1 MPPHFNKPKVTGFT
15 LIEVLVAM
23 SVFAI
28 MSVMAY
34 GGLESVIRS
43 HDQTRA
49 GMKRLQQIQMTMLN
63 LQRDFEQI
71 NSRHASDEL
80 GGQLLSLNTTQNQ
93 DWLVQFTRNGWN
105 NPAKLPRSNLQRVA
119 YRLEEGDDTNQ
130 LMRIYWPYVDRASDD
145 QAVEKMLIDN
155 VKSVKIRFLDS
166 KRKWQEQWPPVNA
179 SPDASLS
186 DTPGAIEFTLELE
199 DWGEIKRLF
208 RVAG

>member
-1 MPPHFNKPKVTGFT
+1 
-15 LIEVLVAM
+15 M

-49 GMKRLQQIQMTMLN
+49 GMLRLQQIQMTMLH

-71 NSRHASDEL
+71 NGRNASDEL
-80 GGQLLSLNTTQNQ
+80 GGRLLSLDTTQNQ
-93 DWLVQFTRNGWN
+93 DWLIQFTRNGWA
-105 NPAKLPRSNLQRVA
+105 NPANLRRSNLQRVA
-119 YRLEEGDDTNQ
+119 YRLDEDDDENK
-130 LMRIYWPYVDRASDD
+130 LVRIYWPYVDRASDD
-145 QAVEKMLIDN
+145 QAVEKVLIDN
-155 VKSVKIRFLDS
+155 IKSVNLRFLDN
-166 KRKWQEQWPPVNA
+166 KRKWHDQWPPVNRSA
-179 SPDASLS
+179 DSALS
-186 DTPGAIEFTLELE
+186 DKPVALEMTLELN